1 MKPKAL
7 VVTGYGIN
15 CDEETA
21 FALKL
26 AGADSEIVHI
36 NDLTANKAI
45 LKESQILVFP
55 GGFSYGDD
63 TGSGKGLA
71 NKIRNNLFS
80 EIKEFINEGKLV
92 IGICNGFQVLVNLG
106 LLPAIDK
113 RYGQKE
119 VALIHN
125 DNARFECRWVK
136 LKSESQKCVF
146 TKEVEEIDI
155 PVAHGEGKFYAPEDV
170 LRKLKKNDQIAF
182 RYVKENGER
191 AAGGFPENPNGSLQ
205 DIAGICDETGRVFG
219 LMPHPERAINR
230 LNHPDH
236 QAVKEKFER
245 EGKVVPEIYS
255 PALKIFE
262 NAVRYFDNASIGKSK
277 YKESGVDIELGDQC
291 SKIFYEAAKKTW
303 ENRKGKIGE
312 IVAPLDD
319 FSAIRMI
326 DVSRLPKDSF
336 MCLGFDGVGTKVE
349 IAERRGKHETV
360 AYDLLAMVCDD
371 AVVRG
376 GEPVIVGSVLDV
388 RSLQGLR
395 DMEFIKQLADGY
407 VSAAKEAGVAVI
419 NGELAELGARVK
431 GFGDFNYNWGAGL
444 VWFARKDRLL
454 TGREIKVGDKIVAL
468 KEDGFRSNGLSLAR
482 KILVKNL
489 GENWHTN
496 KKLTDEVLIPSRI
509 YSRAVCK
516 LNGGFAEEPKVSVH
530 GVVHV
535 TGGGVPG
542 KLGRVLKVSGLGARL
557 DKLYDPC
564 QLMLKLQ
571 KLGNVEDPEAYKT
584 WNMGQGMLIITPEA
598 EKTIKLLAKSGI
610 ESKIAGEITERPGIE
625 IRNKG
630 YWKKQEVLKY

>member
-191 AAGGFPENPNGSLQ
+191 AVGEFPENPNG
-205 DIAGICDETGRVFG
+205 
-219 LMPHPERAINR
+219 
-230 LNHPDH
+230 
-236 QAVKEKFER
+236 
-245 EGKVVPEIYS
+245 
-255 PALKIFE
+255 
-262 NAVRYFDNASIGKSK
+262 
-277 YKESGVDIELGDQC
+277 
-291 SKIFYEAAKKTW
+291 
-303 ENRKGKIGE
+303 
-312 IVAPLDD
+312 
-319 FSAIRMI
+319 
-326 DVSRLPKDSF
+326 
-336 MCLGFDGVGTKVE
+336 
-349 IAERRGKHETV
+349 
-360 AYDLLAMVCDD
+360 
-371 AVVRG
+371 
-376 GEPVIVGSVLDV
+376 
-388 RSLQGLR
+388 
-395 DMEFIKQLADGY
+395 
-407 VSAAKEAGVAVI
+407 
-419 NGELAELGARVK
+419 
-431 GFGDFNYNWGAGL
+431 
-444 VWFARKDRLL
+444 
-454 TGREIKVGDKIVAL
+454 
-468 KEDGFRSNGLSLAR
+468 
-482 KILVKNL
+482 
-489 GENWHTN
+489 
-496 KKLTDEVLIPSRI
+496 
-509 YSRAVCK
+509 
-516 LNGGFAEEPKVSVH
+516 
-530 GVVHV
+530 
-535 TGGGVPG
+535 
-542 KLGRVLKVSGLGARL
+542 
-557 DKLYDPC
+557 
-564 QLMLKLQ
+564 
-571 KLGNVEDPEAYKT
+571 
-584 WNMGQGMLIITPEA
+584 
-598 EKTIKLLAKSGI
+598 
-610 ESKIAGEITERPGIE
+610 
-625 IRNKG
+625 
-630 YWKKQEVLKY
+630 